1 MMEKLLEYQQ
11 VDTELKAVENEL
23 SSNEDRKKGIAAK
36 KFLDTVND
44 SLAELDAKAVE
55 FDNAYTK
62 YTETY
67 KRLCEVQKEFDNAS
81 ESYSGEDEINF
92 VKKKAQ
98 ELMDELKV
106 LEKQIVRLQEEIVAI
121 TEQYNSLKRKTL
133 AAQKQYKECGQKYT
147 DFKASKAET
156 QKEIAARLAKI
167 EKEVPANIMELYKQK
182 RADKIFP
189 ILYQYSGNGFCPN
202 CRTEISKLAESNI
215 AKEGVIVCD
224 NCGRLLYK

>member
-1 MMEKLLEYQQ
+1 MF
-11 VDTELKAVENEL
+11 V
-23 SSNEDRKKGIAAK
+23 
-36 KFLDTVND
+36 
-44 SLAELDAKAVE
+44 
-55 FDNAYTK
+55 
-62 YTETY
+62 Y
-67 KRLCEVQKEFDNAS
+67 KRVRDLREDN
-81 ESYSGEDEINF
+81 D
-92 VKKKAQ
+92 K
-98 ELMDELKV
+98 
-106 LEKQIVRLQEEIVAI
+106 
-121 TEQYNSLKRKTL
+121 
-133 AAQKQYKECGQKYT
+133 
-147 DFKASKAET
+147 T